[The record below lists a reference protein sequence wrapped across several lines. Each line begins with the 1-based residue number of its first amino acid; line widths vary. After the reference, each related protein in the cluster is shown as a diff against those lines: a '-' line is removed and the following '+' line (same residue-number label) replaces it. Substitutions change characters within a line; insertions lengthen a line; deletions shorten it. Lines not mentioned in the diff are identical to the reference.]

1 LQPEIDLHSSLQQK
15 NHKKSFKSIDLVG
28 IRDMVLLFLRNDIMQ
43 ESIEHSHGQQQETAL
58 PEWMELVRR
67 QVNSLKFGSVLITV
81 HDSRVTQVEKVE
93 KVRLDKPYPGLAR

>member
-1 LQPEIDLHSSLQQK
+1 
-15 NHKKSFKSIDLVG
+15 
-28 IRDMVLLFLRNDIMQ
+28 MQ
-43 ESIEHSHGQQQETAL
+43 ESIEQSGGQQQETAL

-93 KVRLDKPYPGLAR
+93 KVRLDKPPGSTR